1 MTSNNDTPPL
11 DPIRALR
18 IIEGL
23 VIERSDDGGIFGLI
37 YTIAHA
43 GGEHSCHKNHPDF
56 VTTALETEKKLVEGR
71 LIDKWGEV

>member
-1 MTSNNDTPPL
+1 LALKIEPI
-11 DPIRALR
+11 DPTRALR

-43 GGEHSCHKNHPDF
+43 GGEHPCHKNHPDF
-56 VTTALETEKKLVEGR
+56 VTKALETEQNLVDAMIIE
-71 LIDKWGEV
+71 KWEPKS